1 MSVNAPSAE
10 VLALPEELR
19 TLLGDMDGVTRL
31 PEAILRPPPLLIVI
45 SGPSGVGKDTVLQ
58 GMQARNVPFHFVV
71 TATSRPQRPNE
82 VHGRDYFFVDE
93 NQFKAMIEAGELLEY
108 ALVYN
113 HYKGIPKQQVRDA
126 FNSGLDVVLRIDVQG
141 AETIKRLVPDAVLI
155 FLAAANM
162 YELMER
168 LIARKTETVADLS
181 KRMATARA
189 EMEKIH
195 LFDYVVI
202 NRDDE
207 IDTTVDQII
216 AIVCAEHLRTHPR
229 DCRL

>member
-1 MSVNAPSAE
+1 
-10 VLALPEELR
+10 
-19 TLLGDMDGVTRL
+19 
-31 PEAILRPPPLLIVI
+31 VI

-58 GMQARNVPFHFVV
+58 GLQERNVPFHFVV

-93 NQFKAMIEAGELLEY
+93 AQFKAMIDSGELLEH

-155 FLAAANM
+155 FLAAANLR
-162 YELMER
+162 ELMER
-168 LIARKTETVADLS
+168 LIARKTETVNDLA

-202 NRDDE
+202 NKDDE
-207 IDTTVDQII
+207 LDETLDQII
-216 AIVCAEHLRTHPR
+216 AIVRAEHSRTHPR